1 MRSMNEAP
9 ERQSWL
15 VPALLAVSV
24 GLNALFIAHS
34 MGARTEPAPVDPA
47 AVCTTVNAFQNTT
60 SMSRSQPSLI
70 VRDDGLGH

>member
-34 MGARTEPAPVDPA
+34 MGAGSSHSPADA
-47 AVCTTVNAFQNTT
+47 ATVCTTVNAFQSTT
-60 SMSRSQPSLI
+60 SMSHSQPGL
-70 VRDDGLGH
+70 VVHDDGIGH